1 MMQILFDTDIL
12 STFAK
17 ADAIQH
23 LEALFSND
31 RLLITP
37 KVYSELKVPKE
48 YGYDFPDQIFNSNRF
63 ELVQLTNKE
72 IDEFK
77 SSLLDVK
84 TIHSGELE
92 AITIAINRRYIF
104 CSKDAKALDYAAAH
118 GIEVLYFHTIL
129 KALWK
134 FDVLTR
140 GEVKM
145 LMDAMEQADNMVI
158 KNRDIVFESE

>member
-12 STFAK
+12 STFLK

-23 LEALFSND
+23 LEALFCND

-37 KVYSELKVPKE
+37 EVYSELKVPKE

-63 ELVQLTNKE
+63 ELVQLTDKE

-77 SSLLDVK
+77 LNLLDVK

-92 AITIAINRRYIF
+92 AITIAINRGYIF
-104 CSKDAKALDYAAAH
+104 CSKDVKALDYAVAH
-118 GIEVLYFHTIL
+118 GVEVLYFHTIL

-134 FDVLTR
+134 FDVLTQ
-140 GEVKM
+140 GKVEA
-145 LMDAMEQADNMVI
+145 LMDTMEQADNMMI
-158 KNRDIVFESE
+158 KNRDIVFEQ